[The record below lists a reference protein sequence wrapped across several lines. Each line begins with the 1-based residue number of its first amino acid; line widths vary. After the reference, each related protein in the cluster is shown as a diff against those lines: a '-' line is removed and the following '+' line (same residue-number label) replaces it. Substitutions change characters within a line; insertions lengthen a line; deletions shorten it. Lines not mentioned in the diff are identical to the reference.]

1 MKRQKKPNKGF
12 TLVELLI
19 VIVIIGILAAVVIP
33 SVSGWIEKANESGD
47 VQTANAMTKDL
58 ISYFDSQIPDNITAS
73 DIRYALDKYDFQ
85 PKTANKGN
93 AFWFDKSSGTII
105 LKKAEDFV
113 TSKSIFDVF
122 ADNYDYERSVEEII
136 PGYLYL
142 NTAGSD
148 LAGILA
154 SIHNIASEGDF
165 KGIQSFFSGNN
176 VTLPGFSAAQIA
188 EIARHV
194 STFSPQDTLFI
205 SDFSSFSR
213 EINSSSLFEVKRVVF
228 ADGIKT
234 IPEYAAGR
242 PDGETPLLTIEGTVS
257 IPHSVS
263 FIEANAFS
271 NVRSIGGFRVRSMSA
286 LRLAIKDG
294 KSLAFSQVIEDIL
307 GDSI

>member
-1 MKRQKKPNKGF
+1 MKKQKKPNKGF

-73 DIRYALDKYDFQ
+73 DIRYALAKYDFQ

-154 SIHNIASEGDF
+154 SLHNVSSEGEYNTIKDYF
-165 KGIQSFFSGNN
+165 TDDLKLN
-176 VTLPGFSAAQIA
+176 GFS
-188 EIARHV
+188 
-194 STFSPQDTLFI
+194 D
-205 SDFSSFSR
+205 
-213 EINSSSLFEVKRVVF
+213 
-228 ADGIKT
+228 
-234 IPEYAAGR
+234 
-242 PDGETPLLTIEGTVS
+242 
-257 IPHSVS
+257 
-263 FIEANAFS
+263 
-271 NVRSIGGFRVRSMSA
+271 
-286 LRLAIKDG
+286 
-294 KSLAFSQVIEDIL
+294 SQVAEGHKADPRIR
-307 GDSI
+307 GRAKTRFR